1 MPNIKPISDL
11 RNYTKVLDEVA
22 VGSPVYLTKNGRG
35 KYAVVDITEY
45 EKQQATIQ
53 LLASLAKG
61 EQSAQQNE
69 WLDADVVAADLGIAH
84 G

>member
-1 MPNIKPISDL
+1 M
-11 RNYTKVLDEVA
+11 LDEVA

-35 KYAVVDITEY
+35 KYAVVDIAEY

-53 LLASLAKG
+53 LLTALAEG
-61 EQSAQQNE
+61 ERTAQKE
-69 WLDADVVAADLGIAH
+69 GWKELDAVEAELGTLH

>member
-1 MPNIKPISDL
+1 MPTIKPISDL
-11 RNYTKVLDEVA
+11 RNYSKVLDEVA

-35 KYAVVDITEY
+35 KFAVVDIAEY

-53 LLASLAKG
+53 LLTALAEG
-61 EQSAQQNE
+61 ERTGQKDGWRE
-69 WLDADVVAADLGIAH
+69 LDAVESELGTLH

>member
-61 EQSAQQNE
+61 EQSAQQNG
-69 WLDADVVAADLGIAH
+69 WLDADAVAADLGIAH
-84 G
+84 D